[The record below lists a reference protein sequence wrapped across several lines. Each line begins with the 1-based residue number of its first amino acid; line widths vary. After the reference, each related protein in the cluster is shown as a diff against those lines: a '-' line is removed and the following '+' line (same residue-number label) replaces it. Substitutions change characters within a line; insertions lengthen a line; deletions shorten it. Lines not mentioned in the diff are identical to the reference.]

1 MVLYIIVAFTL
12 IRLIDDILVQPIVV
26 AKSVHMHPLIVLLA
40 VLIGGKLFGILG
52 MLLSVP
58 VVGFIKV
65 VVHESI
71 INYRRYGEV

>member
-1 MVLYIIVAFTL
+1 VIFAFIIIKVL
-12 IRLIDDILVQPIVV
+12 DDSFIQPIVV
-26 AKSVHMHPLIVLLA
+26 SKSVHLHPVTVLLA

-58 VVGFIKV
+58 VTAFIKV

-71 INYRRYGEV
+71 INYRRYKEV